1 MKNVIIHDKYSKEGN
16 MKYFVRYTYKG
27 DYNNEIN
34 DYDSYEESDIIST
47 EEEFEDIY
55 EVKTVLKGMFTW
67 KNLQEIDF
75 DIISLNKL

>member
-1 MKNVIIHDKYSKEGN
+1 

-27 DYNNEIN
+27 DYNDELH
-34 DYDSYEESDIIST
+34 DYNSYEESDIIST

-55 EVKTVLKGMFTW
+55 EVKTVLKGLFTW
-67 KNLQEIDF
+67 RNLQETDF

>member
-1 MKNVIIHDKYSKEGN
+1 

>member
-1 MKNVIIHDKYSKEGN
+1 

-27 DYNNEIN
+27 EYSLQTHDYERI
-34 DYDSYEESDIIST
+34 EESDIIST

-55 EVKTVLKGMFTW
+55 EVKTVLKGMFSW
-67 KNLQEIDF
+67 KNLQETDF